1 MKRAIALFLLAGLAA
16 GCSAT
21 TSQTARPA
29 MSDSDAFALARKRV
43 TESLKDPSSAQFGS
57 EFSRRTHSA
66 LGHPWDR
73 VCGTVNGK
81 NSFGAY
87 TGMQV
92 FAYQIADDVVLMGDR
107 APVICKLDLP

>member
-1 MKRAIALFLLAGLAA
+1 MKRGIVLLLLAGLLA

-21 TSQTARPA
+21 TQSAPST
-29 MSDSDAFALARKRV
+29 MSDQEAFALARKRV

-57 EFSRRTHSA
+57 QFFRKTHSA
-66 LGHPWDR
+66 VGLPWDR

-87 TGMQV
+87 TGMQIFV
-92 FAYQIADDVVLMGDR
+92 YHVADDVVRIGDR
-107 APVICKLDLP
+107 ASVICKLDMP